1 MSNKM
6 EGIPLVSYRE
16 KWEEGKLDYGIGII
30 GVGNVANWTHLST
43 YEAAGLNVV
52 AAADVNEK
60 ALEVARNRWGIK
72 QDI

>member
-6 EGIPLVSYRE
+6 EGIPLVPYRE

-30 GVGNVANWTHLST
+30 GVGNVANWAHLST